1 MATPRNPKWT
11 YPKQWIFWPL
21 SWLMAKCVAQDPDL
35 VVLTSFHGDGYR
47 GNTRRL
53 FEWLHARKGAGDCSG
68 KRVVWLSRNKR
79 LVAELQSRFGS
90 DCAVYLHSLHGALLL
105 VKSKVALLT
114 HGTSDYPFMYIP
126 ARTHVIQTYHG
137 FPTKRGEFM
146 RLEGEDAPGPV
157 ESFYLNR
164 RFQPIDTFLSTSD
177 FVTQIF
183 SKRFGLP
190 IERFLKIG
198 FPVNDELL
206 ERSPDPEWIKQVYPH
221 ADANTK
227 LILYAPTFRYKSAT
241 QLFPFQ
247 DLDTGDLSRF
257 LEHNNLVLAI
267 RTHPNDKVELPQWFG
282 SIDRIVITSDKKI
295 EQVND
300 LIVHSSAIITDYSS
314 VYLEGLLRDIPPVFI
329 PYDLKEYERGFPFEY
344 EDVTPGPHVRSFVE
358 WKEAIQEALNGAKRF
373 EEHRNRVRNLFF
385 ERLGADSTVRLWE
398 YISRL

>member
-1 MATPRNPKWT
+1 MGTLRNPKWT
-11 YPKQWIFWPL
+11 YPGQWIFWPL

-53 FEWLHARKGAGDCSG
+53 FEWLHARKCEGDCSG

-79 LVAELQSRFGS
+79 VVAELQSRFGS

-183 SKRFGLP
+183 SQRFGLP

-206 ERSPDPEWIKQVYPH
+206 ERSPDPEWIKQIYPH
-221 ADANTK
+221 ADAKTK

-241 QLFPFQ
+241 QLFPFK
-247 DLDTGDLSRF
+247 DFDPGDLLRF
-257 LEHNNLVLAI
+257 LELNNLVLAVRI
-267 RTHPNDKVELPQWFG
+267 HPNDSVRLPWWVEG
-282 SIDRIVITSDKKI
+282 IDRMVRASDKEI
-295 EQVND
+295 EQVNE
-300 LIVHSSAIITDYSS
+300 LIVNAAVILTDYSS
-314 VYLEGLLRDIPPVFI
+314 IYIEGLVRDIPPVFI
-329 PYDLKEYERGFPFEY
+329 PYDLHEYERGFPFEY
-344 EDVTPGPHVRSFVE
+344 AQVTPGPQVDSYANLKVSILD
-358 WKEAIQEALNGAKRF
+358 AIAGAQGFKKRRQEVMALFYGQVDA
-373 EEHRNRVRNLFF
+373 H
-385 ERLGADSTVRLWE
+385 STFRLWQ
-398 YISRL
+398 YISRI

>member
-1 MATPRNPKWT
+1 
-11 YPKQWIFWPL
+11 
-21 SWLMAKCVAQDPDL
+21 
-35 VVLTSFHGDGYR
+35 
-47 GNTRRL
+47 
-53 FEWLHARKGAGDCSG
+53 
-68 KRVVWLSRNKR
+68 
-79 LVAELQSRFGS
+79 
-90 DCAVYLHSLHGALLL
+90 